1 MPIGLRQ
8 GHLPVEERD
17 DCALC
22 LYGLC
27 IVFRQ
32 RECEVWVDLPL
43 IVVGRPVVFGLV
55 LCPPHL
61 IEVLDPVL
69 QLSES

>member
-1 MPIGLRQ
+1 
-8 GHLPVEERD
+8 
-17 DCALC
+17 
-22 LYGLC
+22 
-27 IVFRQ
+27 VFRQ